1 MLRKPD
7 EIEIIR
13 QSGDKEKLFKRE
25 AYPNITALTDKDI
38 KMLYSFK
45 NILFVGDSSFDDM
58 LIKIKS
64 VSNPKSVYAIS

>member
-13 QSGDKEKLFKRE
+13 QSGNKEKLFKRE

-45 NILFVGDSSFDDM
+45 NIIFVGDSNFDDM